1 MRKDKQ
7 RVEEEAWDEAR
18 IAGFLDMQ
26 PGPGASA
33 DHHVL
38 LMAYRGMRAADFVR
52 LVALFVAAGRDL
64 DAVGPEGMTL
74 LQEVETHRHG
84 APYAAVLRE
93 FGAQ

>member
-1 MRKDKQ
+1 
-7 RVEEEAWDEAR
+7 
-18 IAGFLDMQ
+18 
-26 PGPGASA
+26 
-33 DHHVL
+33 
-38 LMAYRGMRAADFVR
+38 MRAADFAR